1 MAISSRSRVT
11 RNRVVPTTG
20 TPAPSLIACEVA
32 AIAAPEHHRNTG
44 HRSDDPLEA
53 PPHAQILDGTHR
65 NSGTAIAVLR
75 RASMRGNDKACQ
87 PGAALRSRMVAPG
100 MSGGVGDAST
110 ETRTSDPET
119 QDVVAGPATAPTVQG
134 HPGPMADGPVRDA
147 TPLQV
152 RAAARYD
159 LVDEHGRGGLGRVM
173 RARDRELG
181 RTVAIKELLRR
192 GRVAELR
199 FLREALI
206 TARLEHPAIVPV
218 HEAGRWPDGTPFYSM
233 KLVAGRPLRDL
244 IDDARTTD
252 DRLAARL
259 ALVPHVVAVADAIA
273 YAHAQRIVHRDL
285 KPSNVIVG
293 DYGETVVIDWGLAK
307 DLSIG
312 EREDVADPYRAP
324 AWPEVTEAGAVM
336 GTPAF
341 MAPEQARGE
350 PGDERADVY
359 ALGAML
365 YAVLAGQ
372 SPYQGTRS
380 TDIVRAVVDGPPTP
394 LAELA
399 PGAPADLV
407 AVAAAAM
414 ERDAGR
420 RLGSARAFAD
430 ELRRYLRGQQVL
442 SHRYSVAEKIL
453 RWTRRHRELS
463 AAVAVGLVVLAAVG
477 AAAVSRIV
485 HERDSADHERRRAE
499 SALAD
504 ARDQREALVLGHA
517 RVQAERDPTAAL
529 AWLAAY
535 AGADVTKA
543 QELAAMAVG
552 RAAATFSR
560 NRGGVRV
567 GEAAVLSFDPPHV
580 VTIGPDRIV
589 RGWRAGVTAPTVID
603 THVGGVGSIAL
614 APSVHGEAAYAR
626 DGRVHVIGADGTRRA
641 TIALPDVQSMAFSV
655 DGQRLVAAGRGGEV
669 VTLDHDRETRVRLP
683 DVAGRLHRAIASD
696 DGTAVAA
703 CDEHGHL
710 WYARA
715 GQPWLDLGPCS
726 LRLGSNLAF
735 SRRGTQL
742 ASTRDDG
749 VDIHDLDPQRRR
761 HVAVATAAIP
771 VFLADG
777 HLVVGG
783 DDGSVHL
790 VDLATTPPRVRALA
804 GAGSAVAAVAEAPD
818 GRLALGYE
826 DGTVRVYDRVTG
838 HLAHLSGFRSPIT
851 TLQWSADGGAL
862 FAADHSEV
870 RISPL
875 PRPQQWSVPTASYR
889 AVYDPGGRWLAVDSQ
904 GGDLAVVD
912 RTAHGPARR
921 LTGHRATAFGL
932 FFHEAGLVSAGI
944 DGTVRVW
951 NLTTGAAR
959 VLSGHAGAVQAI
971 AGAARGD
978 VYTADDDGRVRA
990 TDLATG
996 GLRVLP
1002 LDHRTHRLA
1011 LAPDGARLVV
1021 LGDQGHVDV
1030 VDTASGRVTTVAVHD
1045 PIVNAVA
1052 YSPRG
1057 SFFAM
1062 ASRGGRLEVRAPD
1075 GERLHLGQYGARCA
1089 VVTVSATDEIGAA
1102 CGPLLIRLVRD
1113 GAGWRATWRELE
1125 SNIYALAFS
1134 PDGSRLAAAT
1144 LTGMVYVVDLATGG
1158 LAGRQVTS
1166 AIVTSVAFSPD
1177 GRELAA
1183 STGLPE
1189 LHVLA
1194 VADLAFVPPSASGLA
1209 AWLAARRDDDLRPVP
1224 APTSA
1229 L

>member
-1 MAISSRSRVT
+1 M
-11 RNRVVPTTG
+11 
-20 TPAPSLIACEVA
+20 IACEVTA
-32 AIAAPEHHRNTG
+32 LAAPEHHRNTRY
-44 HRSDDPLEA
+44 RSADPLGA
-53 PPHAQILDGTHR
+53 PPHPQILDGTHR

-75 RASMRGNDKACQ
+75 RATMGGPDKACQ
-87 PGAALRSRMVAPG
+87 SSAALRSRIVARG

-110 ETRTSDPET
+110 ETRTSAPET

-134 HPGPMADGPVRDA
+134 HPGPIVDAPARD
-147 TPLQV
+147 TPPLQV
-152 RAAARYD
+152 RAASRYD

-192 GRVAELR
+192 GRTAELR

-244 IDDARTTD
+244 IDEARD
-252 DRLAARL
+252 SEDRLAARL

-307 DLSIG
+307 DLSLG

-324 AWPEVTEAGAVM
+324 ALPEVTEAGAVM

-420 RLGSARAFAD
+420 RLGSAKAFAD

-442 SHRYSVAEKIL
+442 SHRYTVAEKLL

-463 AAVAVGLVVLAAVG
+463 AAVAVGLVLLAAVG
-477 AAAVSRIV
+477 AAAVSRV
-485 HERDSADHERRRAE
+485 VDERDAADRERRRAE
-499 SALAD
+499 TALAD
-504 ARDQREALVLGHA
+504 ARAQREALVLGHA
-517 RVQAERDPTAAL
+517 RVETERDPTAAL

-535 AGADVTKA
+535 AGGDVAKA
-543 QELAAMAVG
+543 QELTAMAVG

-560 NRGGVRV
+560 NRGGVRI

-589 RGWRAGVTAPTVID
+589 RSWRAGLAAPTVID

-626 DGRVHVIGADGTRRA
+626 DGRVNVIGADGASRA
-641 TIALPDVQSMAFSV
+641 TVALPDVQSMSFSL
-655 DGQRLVAAGRGGEV
+655 DGRRLIAAGRDGEV
-669 VTLDHDRETRVRLP
+669 VTLEPGSETRVRLP

-703 CDEHGHL
+703 CDERGHL

-715 GQPWLDLGPCS
+715 GQRWRDVGPCS

-735 SRRGTQL
+735 SRNGARL
-742 ASTRDDG
+742 ASTADDS
-749 VDIHDLDPQRRR
+749 VEVHDLGLSTRRR
-761 HVAVATAAIP
+761 IPVPTAAIP

-783 DDGSVHL
+783 DDGSLHL
-790 VDLATTPPRVRALA
+790 LDLDAKPPRDRALPGA
-804 GAGSAVAAVAEAPD
+804 GAAVSVVAEAPD
-818 GRLALGYE
+818 GRLAVGYE
-826 DGTVRVYDRVTG
+826 DGAVRVYDRATG
-838 HLAHLSGFRSPIT
+838 HLDHLSGFRSPIT
-851 TLQWSADGGAL
+851 TLQWSPDGGAL
-862 FAADHSEV
+862 FAADHNEV

-875 PRPQQWSVPTASYR
+875 PRPQHWPVPTASYR
-889 AVYDPGGRWLAVDSQ
+889 AVYDASGRWLAVDSQ
-904 GGDLAVVD
+904 SGDLAVVD
-912 RTAHGPARR
+912 RLAGGPARR
-921 LTGHRATAFGL
+921 LTGHQATAFGL
-932 FFHEAGLVSAGI
+932 FFHQAGLVSAGI

-951 NLTTGAAR
+951 DLTTGAAR
-959 VLSGHAGAVQAI
+959 VLSGHAGAVKAM

-1002 LDHRTHRLA
+1002 TAHGPHRLA
-1011 LAPDGARLVV
+1011 LAPDGAHLVV

-1030 VDTASGRVTTVAVHD
+1030 VDTASGRATTVAVHD
-1045 PIVNAVA
+1045 PIANAVA

-1057 SFFAM
+1057 SFFAL
-1062 ASRGGRLEVRAPD
+1062 AGRGGRLEVRAPD
-1075 GERLHLGQYGARCA
+1075 GERLHVGQYGARCA
-1089 VVTVSATDEIGAA
+1089 VVTVSAADEIGAA
-1102 CGPLLIRLVRD
+1102 CGPLLIRLARD
-1113 GAGWRATWRELE
+1113 GAGWHATWRALE

-1134 PDGSRLAAAT
+1134 PDGRRLAAAT

-1158 LAGRQVTS
+1158 LAARQVTG

-1194 VADLAFVPPSASGLA
+1194 LADLAFVPPSADGLA
-1209 AWLAARRDDDLRPVP
+1209 AWLAARRDDDIRPVP
-1224 APTSA
+1224 APPPA